1 MKIRLFRDIQV
12 QYTHTHTHIN
22 PPWDLVTKEPMIFPL
37 KISVDKFTER
47 IVSGETKI
55 SSLEY
60 PVQKISQTTV

>member
-12 QYTHTHTHIN
+12 QYTHTHIN

-37 KISVDKFTER
+37 KISVDQFTER
-47 IVSGETKI
+47 IVSGGETKI

-60 PVQKISQTTV
+60 PVQKISQATV